1 METMDVSFF
10 GVVPLTIYQLDRV
23 KKDWQILALSQ
34 ILSNVYYTLF
44 ELLRILL
51 LLEMIISLCNHFS
64 LYLCDFVVCLSIYS
78 VM

>member
-1 METMDVSFF
+1 MKTMKVSFF

-23 KKDWQILALSQ
+23 KKDWQTLALSQ

-51 LLEMIISLCNHFS
+51 LL
-64 LYLCDFVVCLSIYS
+64 
-78 VM
+78 